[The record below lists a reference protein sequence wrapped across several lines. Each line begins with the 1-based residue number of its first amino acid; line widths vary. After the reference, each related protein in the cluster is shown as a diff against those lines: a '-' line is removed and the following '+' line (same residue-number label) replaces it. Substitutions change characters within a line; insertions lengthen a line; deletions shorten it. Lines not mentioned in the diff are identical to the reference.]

1 MTFVSDLLNN
11 HILHCFAN
19 DLFREKYIPI
29 TRRSMVRHLMQEEK
43 MLTEEEVEGFESFAL
58 ALDSAI
64 VNRYHGLLQE
74 LKVLTKSL

>member
-1 MTFVSDLLNN
+1 
-11 HILHCFAN
+11 
-19 DLFREKYIPI
+19 
-29 TRRSMVRHLMQEEK
+29 MVRHLMQEEK